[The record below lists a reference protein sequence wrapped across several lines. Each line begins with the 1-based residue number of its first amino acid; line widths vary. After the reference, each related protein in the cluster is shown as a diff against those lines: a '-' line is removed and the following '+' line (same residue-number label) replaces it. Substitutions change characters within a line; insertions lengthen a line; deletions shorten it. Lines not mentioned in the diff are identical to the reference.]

1 MSSGTPSLS
10 WMQTFRSYLDKRLLW
25 VFMLGCSSGFP
36 LVLIGSNMSGWLKDA
51 GLTRAAIGYFGSVL
65 AVYAINFLW
74 APLIDRVK
82 LPFLHSH
89 LGQRRSWIFL
99 PQLLML
105 FMTIGMA
112 WFGPSV
118 SFHKSAE
125 QDQDPTLTITS
136 RKSNWG
142 NESPTVYWK
151 SGIDNNN
158 ERVVWQTQNYSHLS
172 FSFHSSDFN
181 EAIVTLINEAKLNDV
196 DIQPIIVRAKLDNPT
211 DNKWQQVLIP
221 LPEGTQQLT
230 ELRLGFEGLG
240 NITLSQFALKNSD
253 QSLYKSFPIKNEH
266 EDEEKA
272 DGFWAVKSSSGGWL
286 NYTTILTLSIIAFG
300 VAFAS
305 STQDIAIDAF
315 RIDTFPKS
323 EASKL
328 PQASAMAVM
337 GWWTGYSLPGYL
349 AFINA
354 DTIGWNGVYYGMAG
368 VVIILMLFTLFVG
381 EPTTQR
387 EALQKEAQQRHNK
400 AVGSKVVAWLSVTV
414 LEPFYDFFKRNGV
427 QVAITLLLF
436 VFLFKIGEAFL
447 GRMSIPFYKE
457 IGFSNEQIG
466 HYSKLIGWGA
476 TIFFT
481 LLGSVFN
488 VKFGIVRGLMIGGVA
503 MAASNL
509 MFAWIAQVGPNE
521 NLFLATIIVD
531 NFTTAFSTVAFV
543 SFLTLLT
550 GQAFSATQYAL
561 LASLG
566 NFGRTTLASFSGEL
580 VDFLNDWS
588 TFFILTSLMVIPSL
602 IMLYSLRHFFTDLL
616 EKAKQNH
623 E

>member
-36 LVLIGSNMSGWLKDA
+36 WVLIGSNMSGWLKDA
-51 GLTRAAIGYFGSVL
+51 GLTRAAIGYFGSVF

-74 APLIDRVK
+74 APLVDRVK
-82 LPFLHSH
+82 LPVLHAI
-89 LGQRRSWIFL
+89 LGQRRSWIFFC
-99 PQLLML
+99 Q
-105 FMTIGMA
+105 TI
-112 WFGPSV
+112 
-118 SFHKSAE
+118 
-125 QDQDPTLTITS
+125 
-136 RKSNWG
+136 
-142 NESPTVYWK
+142 
-151 SGIDNNN
+151 
-158 ERVVWQTQNYSHLS
+158 
-172 FSFHSSDFN
+172 
-181 EAIVTLINEAKLNDV
+181 
-196 DIQPIIVRAKLDNPT
+196 
-211 DNKWQQVLIP
+211 VLI
-221 LPEGTQQLT
+221 GTLFIAGVNPAENLAFT
-230 ELRLGFEGLG
+230 SML
-240 NITLSQFALKNSD
+240 AL
-253 QSLYKSFPIKNEH
+253 
-266 EDEEKA
+266 A
-272 DGFWAVKSSSGGWL
+272 
-286 NYTTILTLSIIAFG
+286 IAI
-300 VAFAS
+300 AS
-305 STQDIAIDAF
+305 ATQDIAIDAF

-354 DTIGWNGVYYGMAG
+354 DSIGWNGVYYGMAG
-368 VVIILMLFTLFVG
+368 VVVVLMLFTLFVG
-381 EPTTQR
+381 EPNTQR
-387 EALQKEAQQRHNK
+387 EALQEQAQQRHNK
-400 AVGSKVVAWLSVTV
+400 VIGSKVVAWFSVTV

-447 GRMSIPFYKE
+447 GRMSITFYKE

-481 LLGSVFN
+481 LIGSVFN

-509 MFAWIAQVGPNE
+509 MFAWIAQTGPSE
-521 NLFLATIIVD
+521 TLFLATIIVD

-580 VDFLNDWS
+580 VDYLNDWS
-588 TFFILTSLMVIPSL
+588 TFFILTALMVIPSL

-616 EKAKQNH
+616 EKAKNNQ